1 MANISINGKS
11 LEVPNGITIIQA
23 CELAGIEI
31 PRFCYH
37 EKLAIAGNCRM
48 CLVEVVGGP
57 PKPVASCAMP
67 VADNMQ
73 IFTES
78 EMVKKAREGVMEF
91 LLINH
96 PLDCPICDQ
105 GGECDLQDQAYQYG
119 KNVSDFHECKRSV
132 ADKNLGHFIKTQM
145 TRCIHCTRCVRF
157 FEEIAGSAEMGSVN
171 RGEGTEI
178 TTYLQQ
184 NITSELSGNVIDL
197 CPVGALTSKP
207 YAFTA
212 RSWELKKTET
222 IDVMDAFGSNIRVDS
237 RGLEIMRILPS
248 NNEEINQEWISDK
261 TRFSYDGLKYQR
273 LNQCYIRNKEG
284 KLIVASYDEA
294 CYEIAKKITET
305 STTNIGAIVGNTL
318 SLNEIFIFKHFL
330 EKNSIKNFDCRLD
343 SENIDASTSENPK
356 ADYLLNSQIANIQNA
371 DACLLVGVNIRKDAP
386 LLNVRLR
393 SAFAKKPNN
402 IANIGFAYNLNYQ
415 VQELGNHFSV
425 LMSIFDGSHPFCETL
440 QQAKNPI
447 IIFGSDLVK
456 NENAQTLI
464 KILKYIAKKYKVITQ
479 NYNGFN
485 FVAHSAGFI
494 NGLELGF
501 ATETA
506 KTILQDSSLI
516 FLNNVDNQYVN
527 KLINTTHFVN
537 NYKVYFGSN
546 GSYSAEIADLII
558 PTSAYSEKSALYTN
572 IEGRVQ
578 SSQKIL
584 DPLPGVFDEITI
596 FTDIAKIL
604 GISLD
609 FSNQQ
614 QAVQLMYEQYPHLAK
629 VNQVACRADILWQE
643 VEKLNEI
650 AIISEIRQIQI
661 STDIDKKINDI
672 LVDPNKL
679 YHNNAYNLELNNSIL
694 QSSVILNKLIK

>member
-1 MANISINGKS
+1 MANISINGKI

-132 ADKNLGHFIKTQM
+132 PEKNLGHLIKTQM

-157 FEEIAGSAEMGSVN
+157 FEEIVGSAEMGSVN

-207 YAFTA
+207 YAFQA

-248 NNEEINQEWISDK
+248 YNEEINQEWISDK

-273 LNQCYIRNKEG
+273 LNQCYIRINSN
-284 KLIVASYDEA
+284 KLIPISYQEA
-294 CYEIAKKITET
+294 CYEFAKKITK
-305 STTNIGAIVGNTL
+305 TNSSQVGALVGNTL
-318 SLNEIFIFKHFL
+318 SLNEIFAFKHFL
-330 EKNSIKNFDCRLD
+330 TKNLVRNFDCRLEG
-343 SENIDASTSENPK
+343 ENIEPSTSENIN
-356 ADYLLNSQIANIQNA
+356 AHYFLNTQIANIENA
-371 DACLLVGVNIRKDAP
+371 DACLLVGVNIRQDAP

-393 SAFAKKPNN
+393 SAFAKKPQN

-425 LMSIFDGSHPFCETL
+425 LMSILDGSHQFSTIL
-440 QQAKNPI
+440 QQAKKPI
-447 IIFGSDLVK
+447 IIFGTDLVK
-456 NENAQTLI
+456 NPHALTLI
-464 KILKYIAKKYKVITQ
+464 KILKYIAKKYQVVTTE
-479 NYNGFN
+479 YNGFN
-485 FVAHSAGFI
+485 FVAHSTGFI

-501 ATETA
+501 ATETT
-506 KTILQDSSLI
+506 KNILQNSSLI
-516 FLNNVDNQYVN
+516 LLNNVDNKN
-527 KLINTTHFVN
+527 LSKLVSTTNFKN
-537 NYKVYFGSN
+537 PYKIYLGSN

-578 SSQKIL
+578 SSKPIVESLSNVYDDIKIFN
-584 DPLPGVFDEITI
+584 DV
-596 FTDIAKIL
+596 AKIS
-604 GISLD
+604 GTTLD
-609 FSNQQ
+609 FTNQQ
-614 QAVQLMYEQYPHLAK
+614 EAIQLMYEQHPYLAK
-629 VNQVACRADILWQE
+629 P
-643 VEKLNEI
+643 NEI
-650 AIISEIRQIQI
+650 SCRSNILLQEINNISEIEVLSEIRHIQI
-661 STDIDKKINDI
+661 STDFEKKINDV
-672 LVDPNKL
+672 LVDVSKL
-679 YHNNAYNLELNNSIL
+679 NHNSYNLDLNNSIL

>member
-1 MANISINGKS
+1 VANISINGKN

-73 IFTES
+73 VFTES

-119 KNVSDFHECKRSV
+119 KNISSFHECKRAV
-132 ADKNLGHFIKTQM
+132 PDKNLGHLIKTQM
-145 TRCIHCTRCVRF
+145 NRCIHCTRCVRF
-157 FEEIAGSAEMGSVN
+157 FEEIAGSAEMGSIN

-184 NITSELSGNVIDL
+184 NITSELSGNIIDL

-207 YAFTA
+207 YSFKA

-237 RGLEIMRILPS
+237 RGLEVMRILPS

-273 LNQCYIRNKEG
+273 LNQCYIRNHEG
-284 KLIVASYDEA
+284 KLIAINYDEA

-305 STTNIGAIVGNTL
+305 KSSSIGALAGNTL

-330 EKNSIKNFDCRLD
+330 EKNSVKNFDCRLD
-343 SENIDASTSENPK
+343 GENIDSSTSQKPS
-356 ADYLLNSQIANIQNA
+356 ADYLFNSQIVNIENA

-386 LLNVRLR
+386 LLNIRLR
-393 SAFAKKPNN
+393 SAFAKKPKN

-415 VQELGNHFSV
+415 VQELGNSLSI
-425 LMSIFDGSHPFCETL
+425 LMSIFDGSHPFSKTL

-456 NENAQTLI
+456 NKNAAIFI
-464 KILKYIAKKYKVITQ
+464 KILKYIAKKYKIITN

-485 FVAHSAGFI
+485 FVAHSTGFI
-494 NGLELGF
+494 NGLELDF
-501 ATETA
+501 ATET
-506 KTILQDSSLI
+506 TNNILQDSALI
-516 FLNNVDNQYVN
+516 LLNNVDKQHFS
-527 KLINTTHFVN
+527 KLIATSNFIN
-537 NYKVYFGSN
+537 PYIIYFGSN
-546 GSYSAEIADLII
+546 GSYSTEIADLII
-558 PTSAYSEKSALYTN
+558 PTSAFSEKSQLYVN

-578 SSQKIL
+578 SSKKVI
-584 DPLPGVFDEITI
+584 DPLLGVCDEIKI

-604 GISLD
+604 DISLD
-609 FSNQQ
+609 FNNQEQ
-614 QAVQLMYEQYPHLAK
+614 VIQLMYKNYPHLSQI
-629 VNQVACRADILWQE
+629 NEVALRSHVLWQE
-643 VEKLNEI
+643 IEKLDETS
-650 AIISEIRQIQI
+650 IISEINQMQNA
-661 STDIDKKINDI
+661 TNFNNKINDT
-672 LVDPNKL
+672 LVEINKIN
-679 YHNNAYNLELNNSIL
+679 NNAHNIELNNSIL

>member
-1 MANISINGKS
+1 VANISINGKS

-48 CLVEVVGGP
+48 CLVEVAGGP

-132 ADKNLGHFIKTQM
+132 PDKNLGHLIKTQM

-207 YAFTA
+207 YAFKA

-222 IDVMDAFGSNIRVDS
+222 IDVTDGFGSNIRVDS

-273 LNQCYIRNKEG
+273 LNQCYVRTNSG
-284 KLIVASYDEA
+284 KLMSISYEEA
-294 CYEIAKKITET
+294 CYEFAKKITET
-305 STTNIGAIVGNTL
+305 HSSQIGALVGNTL
-318 SLNEIFIFKHFL
+318 SLNEIFVFKHFL
-330 EKNSIKNFDCRLD
+330 TKNLVKNFDCRLGF
-343 SENIDASTSENPK
+343 ENIEPSVSEKPS
-356 ADYLLNSQIANIQNA
+356 ADYFLNTKIANIETA
-371 DACLLVGVNIRKDAP
+371 DACLLVGVNIRQDAP

-393 SAFAKKPNN
+393 SAFAKKPQS

-425 LMSIFDGSHPFCETL
+425 LMSILDGSHQFSNVL
-440 QQAKNPI
+440 QQAKKPI
-447 IIFGSDLVK
+447 IIFGTDLIK
-456 NENAQTLI
+456 NTHALTLI
-464 KILKYIAKKYKVITQ
+464 KVLKYIAKKYQVVTAEH
-479 NYNGFN
+479 NGFN
-485 FVAHSAGFI
+485 FVAHSTGFI

-501 ATETA
+501 ATETT
-506 KTILQDSSLI
+506 KSILQNSSLI
-516 FLNNVDNQYVN
+516 LLNNVDNYNLSKIVN
-527 KLINTTHFVN
+527 TSNFKNP
-537 NYKVYFGSN
+537 YKIYLGSN
-546 GSYSAEIADLII
+546 GSHSAEIADLII
-558 PTSAYSEKSALYTN
+558 PTSAYTEKSALYTN

-578 SSQKIL
+578 SSTKIVE
-584 DPLPGVFDEITI
+584 PLPNVYDDIKI
-596 FTDIAKIL
+596 FNDVSKIL
-604 GISLD
+604 GSSLD
-609 FSNQQ
+609 FTNQQ
-614 QAVQLMYEQYPHLAK
+614 EALQLMYEQYPHIAK
-629 VNQVACRADILWQE
+629 NGQVSCRSDILLQE
-643 VEKLNEI
+643 INNLSEAEVL
-650 AIISEIRQIQI
+650 SEIRHIQI
-661 STDIDKKINDI
+661 SEDFTKKINDV
-672 LVDPNKL
+672 LVDTSKL
-679 YHNNAYNLELNNSIL
+679 NHNSHNLDLNNAIL
-694 QSSVILNKLIK
+694 QSSVILNKLLN